1 MKINLQKIVG
11 NLSDKQIIVHEWNG
25 HLEIF
30 SRPQVI
36 ENSRQ
41 YLLLRTD
48 ILQKTVV
55 GCPWLLAVFM
65 EALQECCN
73 YILFRFVGSL
83 HNLDTAILSSKQRGA
98 YFLVFSDSFASLFSI
113 HGQLISSSAIVL
125 SSLCKLIILAC
136 KFSLLWLECSQHK
149 LWHIPISF
157 SALVFVHWFQLVRK
171 AKTQGQP
178 RSQGLSSS
186 RPRDPGNEVDTRG
199 VVSIRPSFLSSSKK
213 RFFSTELCR
222 ARYLVG
228 AKAEQLESMCDVVL
242 GICHTFCIWLI
253 PFFSGDTPSLEGAF
267 WYNSCAPAMVL
278 GSADLQAASHA
289 KQLLSKSLSFRLVA
303 TSFSFPIDFFRALFL

>member
-1 MKINLQKIVG
+1 M
-11 NLSDKQIIVHEWNG
+11 HEWNG

-55 GCPWLLAVFM
+55 GCPLAFGRVYGSTSRV
-65 EALQECCN
+65 LQL
-73 YILFRFVGSL
+73 YFVSIVGSL

-125 SSLCKLIILAC
+125 SSLCKLIILPS

-149 LWHIPISF
+149 LWHVPISL

-171 AKTQGQP
+171 AKTQGGWC
-178 RSQGLSSS
+178 RSDPVFSTARRKGSLAPDCVEQGIWSAPKLSS
-186 RPRDPGNEVDTRG
+186 
-199 VVSIRPSFLSSSKK
+199 
-213 RFFSTELCR
+213 
-222 ARYLVG
+222 
-228 AKAEQLESMCDVVL
+228 
-242 GICHTFCIWLI
+242 
-253 PFFSGDTPSLEGAF
+253 
-267 WYNSCAPAMVL
+267 
-278 GSADLQAASHA
+278 
-289 KQLLSKSLSFRLVA
+289 
-303 TSFSFPIDFFRALFL
+303 

>member
-55 GCPWLLAVFM
+55 GCPLAFGRVYGSTSRV
-65 EALQECCN
+65 LQ
-73 YILFRFVGSL
+73 LHFVGSL
-83 HNLDTAILSSKQRGA
+83 HNLDKAILSSKQRGA

-125 SSLCKLIILAC
+125 SSLCKLIILAS
-136 KFSLLWLECSQHK
+136 KFSLL
-149 LWHIPISF
+149 
-157 SALVFVHWFQLVRK
+157 
-171 AKTQGQP
+171 
-178 RSQGLSSS
+178 
-186 RPRDPGNEVDTRG
+186 
-199 VVSIRPSFLSSSKK
+199 
-213 RFFSTELCR
+213 
-222 ARYLVG
+222 
-228 AKAEQLESMCDVVL
+228 
-242 GICHTFCIWLI
+242 
-253 PFFSGDTPSLEGAF
+253 
-267 WYNSCAPAMVL
+267 
-278 GSADLQAASHA
+278 
-289 KQLLSKSLSFRLVA
+289 
-303 TSFSFPIDFFRALFL
+303 

>member
-1 MKINLQKIVG
+1 MG
-11 NLSDKQIIVHEWNG
+11 A
-25 HLEIF
+25 
-30 SRPQVI
+30 
-36 ENSRQ
+36 
-41 YLLLRTD
+41 
-48 ILQKTVV
+48 
-55 GCPWLLAVFM
+55 PWPLAVFM

-83 HNLDTAILSSKQRGA
+83 HNLDKAILSSKQRGA

-125 SSLCKLIILAC
+125 SSSCKLIILAS

-157 SALVFVHWFQLVRK
+157 SALVSVGSESENTK
-171 AKTQGQP
+171 
-178 RSQGLSSS
+178 
-186 RPRDPGNEVDTRG
+186 G

-242 GICHTFCIWLI
+242 GICHTFCMINAVLLWWYIVLGR
-253 PFFSGDTPSLEGAF
+253 SF